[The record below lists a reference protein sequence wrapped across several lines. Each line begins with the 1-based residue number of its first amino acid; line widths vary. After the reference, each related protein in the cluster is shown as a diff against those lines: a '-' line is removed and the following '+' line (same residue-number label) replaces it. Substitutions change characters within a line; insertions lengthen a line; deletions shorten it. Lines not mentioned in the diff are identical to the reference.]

1 MIIRKLNNYNQ
12 SRNDE
17 RPSFKKLQRL
27 VIHQDGCIRLLNFE
41 HIEYIKADSNY
52 CHIYLT
58 NDEHLLVSKT
68 LKSLLEDLDNTF
80 IRTHKSYIAN
90 MRCITAY
97 HIKDAMLTMTSGN
110 QLDVSRANKSM
121 LKNLMI
127 R

>member
-58 NDEHLLVSKT
+58 NDERLLVSKT